1 MTLPNPHTWLRLRTK
16 NSDKVSY
23 PIKSTFFFSL
33 PVMSLKYDNNKAILE
48 SIMKTRIEIDPSL
61 KQSNYYAM

>member
-23 PIKSTFFFSL
+23 PIKSTFFFFPAS
-33 PVMSLKYDNNKAILE
+33 DE
-48 SIMKTRIEIDPSL
+48 FEIW
-61 KQSNYYAM
+61 